1 VKPTWASSADN
12 ATVEAADDGL
22 TATVTLTGI
31 GTVII
36 TATVNDVEGTYT
48 ISTSSAFESAAGYW
62 TFEDPA
68 NLGKAT
74 IGTDLTELAAV
85 KSVEG
90 PSATKNAV
98 QVDPQTPALKWMH
111 NLTIADTEYEFM
123 WHEWHKYKIANTFTV
138 LFDVRPVEQWDMDR
152 LASPLY
158 YAENIREDE
167 VENGVTY
174 GFQAENAAFWVRS
187 MDEVMKLYAN
197 GNQWSFDP
205 FTPEKKAAK
214 PWYRIVIKV
223 WPALQTDPD
232 ADPTNHEHAFHRELW
247 IDGKLVNDDL
257 RGDNTY
263 YRVGMFENSPVWFLT
278 GSPGNH
284 TEYDEQKGKYVY
296 DIPMPCSTIAVWD
309 KLLSDD
315 EIASLGGVSK

>member
-62 TFEDPA
+62 TFDDPA

-74 IGTDLTELAAV
+74 IGTDLTELAGL
-85 KSVEG
+85 KIVEG
-90 PSATKNAV
+90 PSATKGAV
-98 QVDPQTPALKWMH
+98 QAEPQQKVLKWEH
-111 NLTIADTEYEFM
+111 NLTIADTEY
-123 WHEWHKYKIANTFTV
+123 HEQWYGHSYKIANTFTV
-138 LFDVRPVEQWDMDR
+138 LFDVRPIEQWDMDR

-158 YAENIREDE
+158 YAENTDQSGDYP
-167 VENGVTY
+167 VN
-174 GFQAENAAFWVRS
+174 AENWAFAVRS

-232 ADPTNHEHAFHRELW
+232 AQPDNHEHAFHRELW
-247 IDGKLVNDDL
+247 VDGKLVNDDL
-257 RGDNTY
+257 RGDNSY

-278 GSPGNH
+278 GSESSRNDFNQ
-284 TEYDEQKGKYVY
+284 EKGKYVD

-309 KLLSDD
+309 KLLSDE